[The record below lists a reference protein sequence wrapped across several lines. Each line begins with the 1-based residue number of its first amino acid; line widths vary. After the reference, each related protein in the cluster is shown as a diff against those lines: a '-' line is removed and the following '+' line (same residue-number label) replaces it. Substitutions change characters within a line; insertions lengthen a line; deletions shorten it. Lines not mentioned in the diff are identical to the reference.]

1 MELRPYQKAAV
12 KAVEEEWHKGR
23 TKTLLV
29 LPTGTG
35 KTIAFAA
42 ITKDCV
48 NEGDRVLI
56 LAHRGELLEQASA
69 KLMQTTGLKTALEKA
84 EHSCLEEPFRRVVVG
99 SVQTLM
105 RERRLDMFHEDYFDT
120 IIIDEAH
127 HAVSDSYKRILE
139 HFYDAR
145 VLGVTATADRAD
157 MKDLGEVFDSLAYE
171 YTLPDAI
178 RDGYLCKIE
187 AQTIPLRIDMSGV
200 GIVAGD
206 FKAGDIDTALDP
218 YLENIALEMKHY
230 CQGRKT
236 VVFLPL
242 VKTSQKFCAML
253 KANGFRAAEVH
264 GESEDRTEVL
274 RDFASGKYDVL
285 CNSMLLTEG
294 WDCPP
299 VDCIVVLRPTKS
311 RALYSQMVGRGTRL
325 ASGKKNLLL
334 LDFLWMTEKHELCRP
349 AHLLAKDKAMADA
362 MTKRIEDAEGPM
374 ELEEAEHEAEKDVV
388 REREEALAEQLKA
401 MRVRK
406 RKLVDPLQFEMSI
419 QAEDLANYTPTF
431 GWELNPMSDG
441 QKKYLESHGIFPD
454 GVESAGKASQ
464 LIDRLKKRTELGLTT
479 PKQIRFLESKG
490 FQHVGTW
497 PFEAAKNM
505 IARISFSGWRVP
517 AGVDPWKYEP

>member
-1 MELRPYQKAAV
+1 
-12 KAVEEEWHKGR
+12 
-23 TKTLLV
+23 
-29 LPTGTG
+29 
-35 KTIAFAA
+35 
-42 ITKDCV
+42 
-48 NEGDRVLI
+48 
-56 LAHRGELLEQASA
+56 
-69 KLMQTTGLKTALEKA
+69 
-84 EHSCLEEPFRRVVVG
+84 
-99 SVQTLM
+99 
-105 RERRLDMFHEDYFDT
+105 
-120 IIIDEAH
+120 
-127 HAVSDSYKRILE
+127 
-139 HFYDAR
+139 
-145 VLGVTATADRAD
+145 DRAD

-505 IARISFSGWRVP
+505 IARISFNGWRVP